1 MYAPEHIKSGKF
13 EKLVAQ
19 IDIGPSILGLLN
31 FSYQSKFFG
40 QDVFRMKDEQQ
51 RAFISTYQS
60 LGYIKNNKLVIL
72 DPNKKL
78 STFTPN
84 FKTGASKSIPSER
97 WLTEEAIAN
106 YQLASYLYSS
116 GGYQMISNS
125 AK

>member
-106 YQLASYLYSS
+106 YQLPIGFLSIFEWR
-116 GGYQMISNS
+116 ISDDF
-125 AK
+125 